1 MVETICFISF
11 SFHYDPLALLQ
22 EGQVRETIGIKN
34 LKGRLIESHVKYS
47 TARGATPSSTLSA
60 VVSYS
65 RSNNSVSLGKLS
77 NWSREK
83 FLYNFLRNNGIK
95 EAVVVL

>member
-1 MVETICFISF
+1 M
-11 SFHYDPLALLQ
+11 A
-22 EGQVRETIGIKN
+22 

-47 TARGATPSSTLSA
+47 TATARGATPSSTLSA

>member
-1 MVETICFISF
+1 MAF
-11 SFHYDPLALLQ
+11 
-22 EGQVRETIGIKN
+22 
-34 LKGRLIESHVKYS
+34 KGRLIESHVKYS
-47 TARGATPSSTLSA
+47 TARGPTPSSSLSA
-60 VVSYS
+60 VSYS

>member
-1 MVETICFISF
+1 MAF
-11 SFHYDPLALLQ
+11 
-22 EGQVRETIGIKN
+22 
-34 LKGRLIESHVKYS
+34 KGRLIESHVKYS
-47 TARGATPSSTLSA
+47 TARGATPSSSLSA

>member
-1 MVETICFISF
+1 MIHLPCCKRVKYEKQLGSET
-11 SFHYDPLALLQ
+11 HMA
-22 EGQVRETIGIKN
+22 

-47 TARGATPSSTLSA
+47 TRGATPSSTLSA
-60 VVSYS
+60 VSYS